1 MGLDFSKN
9 TQNGRICS
17 ESYVKAG
24 TDRALFPWNT
34 MTSRITI
41 LGSGAWGLAMAQLIS
56 QRPAGHAAL
65 WCHRSAT
72 AERVRQQRGNPLLL
86 PGIKLSASVA
96 VETDAS
102 SALEGCELLLVA
114 VPTAYLAGVLKA
126 WAASIPAGLPVISM
140 VKGIERDTFCMPT
153 AMIARE
159 WGTRPLG
166 VLSGPSHAEEVAR
179 GLPAAVVVAS
189 EDPDLGKMAQER
201 IMTDRFR
208 IYTNSDRLGV
218 EWAGALKNVIGI
230 AAGICDGLS
239 LGDNAK
245 AALLTRGL
253 AEMARSGVAQGADPS
268 TFAGLAG
275 MGDLLTTCF
284 SPHGR
289 NRRLGF
295 SIGQGE
301 SLETALGGG
310 THVVEGVNTV
320 RALIPLAESKGWD
333 IPICRAVFD
342 VLFNGVSPR
351 EAVEALLVRAP
362 RSETSG
368 AKGVTR

>member
-1 MGLDFSKN
+1 
-9 TQNGRICS
+9 
-17 ESYVKAG
+17 
-24 TDRALFPWNT
+24 
-34 MTSRITI
+34 MTARITI

-56 QRPAGHAAL
+56 QRPDGNVAL
-65 WCHRSAT
+65 WCQRGAT
-72 AERVRQQRGNPLLL
+72 ADRVRQDRGNPQLL
-86 PGIKLSASVA
+86 PGGRLPDSVA
-96 VETDAS
+96 VETEAS
-102 SALEGCELLLVA
+102 SALKGCELLLVA
-114 VPTAYLAGVLKA
+114 VPTAHLTGVLRT
-126 WAASIPAGLPVISM
+126 WAASIPAALPVISM
-140 VKGIERDTFCMPT
+140 VKGIERGTFCMPT
-153 AMIARE
+153 RMIARE
-159 WGTRPLG
+159 WGERRLG

-189 EDPDLGKMAQER
+189 EDTELANMAQER

-230 AAGICDGLS
+230 AAGICDGLA

-289 NRRLGF
+289 NRRFGY

-301 SLETALGGG
+301 TLETALGGG
-310 THVVEGVNTV
+310 VQVVEGVNTV
-320 RALIPLAESKGWD
+320 RALVPLADSMGWD
-333 IPICRAVFD
+333 MPICRAVHD
-342 VLFNGVSPR
+342 VLFGGVSPR

-362 RSETSG
+362 RSETTGTKRG
-368 AKGVTR
+368 AR

>member
-1 MGLDFSKN
+1 
-9 TQNGRICS
+9 
-17 ESYVKAG
+17 
-24 TDRALFPWNT
+24 

-56 QRPAGHAAL
+56 QRPAGNVAL
-65 WCHRSAT
+65 WCHRATT
-72 AERVRQQRGNPLLL
+72 AELLRQHRGNPHLL
-86 PGIKLSASVA
+86 PGGRLSDSVA
-96 VETDAS
+96 IETEAS
-102 SALEGCELLLVA
+102 SALERCELLLVA
-114 VPTAYLAGVLKA
+114 VPTAYLAGVLKM
-126 WAASIPAGLPVISM
+126 WAASIPAGLPVVSM
-140 VKGIERDTFCMPT
+140 VKGIEQNTFCMPT

-159 WGTRPLG
+159 WGARPLG

-189 EDPDLGKMAQER
+189 EDPDLAKMAQER

-289 NRRLGF
+289 NRRLGY

-301 SLETALGGG
+301 TLEKALGGG
-310 THVVEGVNTV
+310 AHVVEGVNTV
-320 RALIPLAESKGWD
+320 RALIPLAESIGWD
-333 IPICRAVFD
+333 MPICRAVHD
-342 VLFNGVSPR
+342 VLFSGVSPR

-368 AKGVTR
+368 SKRGTR

>member
-56 QRPAGHAAL
+56 QRPGGHAAL

-86 PGIKLSASVA
+86 PGIKLPASVA
-96 VETDAS
+96 VETEAS

-114 VPTAYLAGVLKA
+114 VPTAYLAEVLKA

-239 LGDNAK
+239 LGDNAN

-301 SLETALGGG
+301 SLETALVGG

-333 IPICRAVFD
+333 IPICRAVYD
-342 VLFNGVSPR
+342 VLFSGVSPR